1 MSSYST
7 YLLEVGLKINSEFIS
22 GQYKREIQLISYCVH
37 KIKINQFIGEKHLLL
52 ILGEKSLLLF

>member
-22 GQYKREIQLISYCVH
+22 GQCKRETQLVSYCVH
-37 KIKINQFIGEKHLLL
+37 KIKINQFIREKHLLL
-52 ILGEKSLLLF
+52 VLREKILL